1 MQAANVRAGKP
12 SPVSGLRSPLSE
24 GPVVATLVLKA
35 AGMQRQRIQ
44 VTKPRRNLDFH
55 YRRGVGHVI
64 EYTDLAKFQADEAAL
79 REIVRLPFNI
89 RTVIGAVGVTDTARS
104 SLVSFIADNG
114 GHRPTKHAQLC
125 EMRTLIDAE
134 IVRLEKI
141 GAGGDR
147 KARTGTHFAEANN
160 QTRSGNGVE
169 AGASNRKE
177 APIPEPTARE
187 KAINHRR
194 AFLRRAGEA
203 YVRGLVET
211 ANLPVKRLGNF
222 QGMMDAIIAHE
233 FANGKWP
240 TYAGGFGEARK
251 MENGKVPEPAAAE
264 PAPEAGT
271 APAASNPQSKE
282 PDLFKMEIDKL
293 RALARDRGI
302 TAMNRNEIIAA
313 LTAPQ

>member
-1 MQAANVRAGKP
+1 MQTTTLEA
-12 SPVSGLRSPLSE
+12 PVTKEADKCSQEQR
-24 GPVVATLVLKA
+24 PVVATLVLKA

-134 IVRLEKI
+134 IVRLEKM
-141 GAGGDR
+141 GVGGDR
-147 KARTGTHFAEANN
+147 KAETGD
-160 QTRSGNGVE
+160 
-169 AGASNRKE
+169 RKE

-211 ANLPVKRLGNF
+211 ANLPIKRLGNF

-264 PAPEAGT
+264 PAPEVGT
-271 APAASNPQSKE
+271 APAATNPQSAIRNPQSKE
-282 PDLFKMEIDKL
+282 PELFKMEIDSL

-302 TAMNRNEIIAA
+302 TAMNRKEIIDA
-313 LTAPQ
+313 LTAAR